1 MRKCNHKLTG
11 RYDAYCDGKGIMKY
25 SVRCKDC
32 GKHIGIWLYGAWL
45 DEDEDE
51 DEDDYDYYD
60 YYDYCD
66 DYDYYNDYGYYDVYD
81 DEEEE

>member
-25 SVRCKDC
+25 SVKCSDC

-45 DEDEDE
+45 DEDEVE
-51 DEDDYDYYD
+51 DEDDYYD

-66 DYDYYNDYGYYDVYD
+66 DYYNDYGYYDVYD